1 MDNELKQELTRR
13 ISQANK
19 GELILVM
26 YDIYFAYSDDA
37 KKALETDDRNA
48 FKTGVRNTQESLDEL
63 IKSLDFTYD
72 LSNQLFK
79 LYSYC
84 KKQLSKAIYEAKT
97 DKILESDKIMK
108 KLRDSFEVVAMADK
122 SEPLMANTQKVYAGF
137 TYGRTQLTENCMDG
151 THRGFFA

>member
-1 MDNELKQELTRR
+1 MDKELKQELTRR

-37 KKALETDDRNA
+37 KKALEEIDRDA
-48 FKTGVRNTQESLDEL
+48 FKAGIHHAQESLDEL
-63 IKSLDFTYD
+63 IKSLDFAYD
-72 LSNQLFK
+72 ISNQLFN

-84 KKQLSKAIYEAKT
+84 KKQLSKALYEAKSE
-97 DKILESDKIMK
+97 KIKESDGIMK
-108 KLRDSFEVVAMADK
+108 KLRDSFEVVAASDD